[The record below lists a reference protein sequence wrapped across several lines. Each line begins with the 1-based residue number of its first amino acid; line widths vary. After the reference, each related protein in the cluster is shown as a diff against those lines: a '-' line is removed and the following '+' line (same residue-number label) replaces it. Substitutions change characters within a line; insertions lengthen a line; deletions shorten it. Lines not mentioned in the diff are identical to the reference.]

1 VYISLTCGAPNPNSG
16 RIEVPIARDPNN
28 RIRMIATPGSGH
40 RYARHAASRY
50 KVREVFAGGGSAL
63 VEWRLETGR
72 THQVIRPPT
81 ISQFFK
87 KGCTNP

>member
-1 VYISLTCGAPNPNSG
+1 MLVLSRWPSNLKRFY
-16 RIEVPIARDPNN
+16 
-28 RIRMIATPGSGH
+28 
-40 RYARHAASRY
+40 RY